1 MRENIITGQW
11 LDSDHMRLAQ
21 QLLQDE
27 HPHLDGFQSTLLSQN
42 DGFCPV
48 KGESVQIHH
57 IDSNHWVTSSSIGNE
72 VAIYDSRYSGGE
84 LSSSLTHQLA
94 IIYRT
99 WSEETEEGE
108 IVLNVDVDNVQQQ
121 VGVNDCGLFAIANTV
136 HAALGESVDRL
147 SFDQSQ
153 MRNHL
158 IKCFTKKKI
167 LPFPTLQKRC
177 SRNNFFPGREIE
189 LHCVCLMP
197 ETYGD
202 MIECDNCRKW
212 LHLKCMNL
220 TQHHHEIDVWHCQN
234 CR

>member
-1 MRENIITGQW
+1 MPT
-11 LDSDHMRLAQ
+11 
-21 QLLQDE
+21 
-27 HPHLDGFQSTLLSQN
+27 T
-42 DGFCPV
+42 
-48 KGESVQIHH
+48 
-57 IDSNHWVTSSSIGNE
+57 VTSSSIGNE
-72 VAIYDSRYSGGE
+72 VVIYDSRYSGSE

-94 IIYRT
+94 IICRT

-121 VGVNDCGLFAIANTV
+121 VGVNDCRLFAIAFAV

-147 SFDQSQ
+147 SFDQSK

-158 IKCFTKKKI
+158 IKCFTKKKM

-177 SRNNFFPGREIE
+177 SRNNFFPGREMNYI
-189 LHCVCLMP
+189 VCALCQKDMV
-197 ETYGD
+197 D